1 MKMETERLIIRNF
14 EDNDGDYHAL
24 FKIMSDVDVNRYLPW
39 YPLGTTEEAIDF
51 YTKRILTRYI
61 NRNGFY
67 FAVCLKTDNLPI
79 GYITVSGDDSH
90 DFGYGLRKEYW
101 NQGIITE
108 ASEAVIK
115 ELARVGYRYIT
126 ATHDINNVAS
136 GKIMKK
142 LGMEYKYSYV
152 EMWQPKNIQVTF
164 RMYQLNL
171 DGVERTYDKYWN
183 MYEDHFIESI

>member
-1 MKMETERLIIRNF
+1 MKTERLVIRDF
-14 EDNDGDYHAL
+14 EDTDTDYHAL
-24 FKIMSDVDVNRYLPW
+24 FMIMNDAEVNRYLPW
-39 YPLGTTEEAIDF
+39 YPLGSAEEALDF
-51 YTKRILTRYI
+51 YAKRILARYV
-61 NRNGFY
+61 NNNGFY
-67 FAVCLKTDNLPI
+67 FAVCLKEDNIPI

-108 ASEAVIK
+108 ASNAVIE
-115 ELARVGYRYIT
+115 ELVHIGYRYVT

-136 GKIMKK
+136 GKVMIN

-164 RMYQLNL
+164 RMYQLNF
-171 DGVERTYDKYWN
+171 DGVERTFDKYWN
-183 MYEDHFIESI
+183 MYENHFIESI

>member
-1 MKMETERLIIRNF
+1 MESERLIIRNF
-14 EDNDGDYHAL
+14 EDNDSDYRSL
-24 FKIMSDVDVNRYLPW
+24 FMIMSDVEVNRYLPW
-39 YPLGTTEEAIDF
+39 YPLGNAEETIDF

-61 NRNGFY
+61 NKNGFY

-108 ASEAVIK
+108 ASEVVIK
-115 ELARVGYRYIT
+115 ELDRIGYRYIT
-126 ATHDINNVAS
+126 ATYDINNVAS